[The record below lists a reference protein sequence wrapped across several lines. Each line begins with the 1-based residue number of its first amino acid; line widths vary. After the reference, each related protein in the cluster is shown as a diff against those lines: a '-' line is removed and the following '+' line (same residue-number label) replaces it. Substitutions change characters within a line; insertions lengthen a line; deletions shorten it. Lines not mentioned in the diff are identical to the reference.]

1 MFYYY
6 IDEEPFFYSNDL
18 TLLLINRLSTNLL
31 SKSLNT
37 VTYVLFELFYY
48 LCDNRILLLYL
59 LLLYS
64 NDGSI
69 INQ

>member
-31 SKSLNT
+31 SKTLNT